1 MKRMKRVLWG
11 AAAVAGLST
20 LSAHAMVVE
29 GGKKANRHLKTEA
42 VPGEFVVQM
51 RVSGLGTLSQSI
63 KTLEK
68 AGLEFKQTVNSK
80 HNIVL
85 VKAKNNA
92 SLLSLGSTSAKS
104 LMSRVGA
111 LSNVEIIEPNFIYR
125 AFDLPANTPND
136 PKFGQLWGMKNIG
149 QADSTGRA
157 GVTGADINA
166 PEAWAVETGS
176 NEVIVAVIDT
186 GVDYT
191 HPDLAA
197 NIWSGTDANGNTI
210 HGFNAITGS
219 NDPMDDHSHG
229 THCSGSIAG
238 VGDNGVG
245 VVGVAWKARIQG
257 VKFLSGAGGGTL
269 ADAIKAIDWATENG
283 AQVMSNSWGGGG
295 FSQTLYDSIARARDK
310 GVLFVAAAG
319 NDGSNTDSSPA
330 YPASYDLDNIVSVAA
345 GNNVDAMAYFSN
357 FGQETVD
364 LMAPGENI
372 LSTVPTALASGAEP
386 YKTFSGTSMA
396 TPHVSGA
403 AALLLA
409 KEPSLS
415 AAQVKARLMSST
427 VKTRAF
433 RDKLASMGRLNIFN
447 MLNNIVPPG
456 PVIPPEDSWSAPVEA
471 SFSTPHPYEDSA
483 NLSYEISNPGARF
496 IRLTF
501 AKIDLEAGYD
511 FLKVYDGQGKLL
523 ESISGRKADGWT
535 TNEIEADTV
544 RIEFTSDDSVSK
556 YGFDLSSY
564 QWTDFNGET
573 HTVKTQ
579 AR

>member
-1 MKRMKRVLWG
+1 LWG
-11 AAAVAGLST
+11 AVAVAGLST
-20 LSAHAMVVE
+20 LSANALMVD
-29 GGKKANRHLKTEA
+29 GAKKTNRLEPEA

-51 RVSGLGTLSQSI
+51 RVSGLGTLAQGI
-63 KTLEK
+63 QTLNN
-68 AGLEFKQTVNSK
+68 AGLELKKVVNSK
-80 HNIVL
+80 ENIVL
-85 VKAKNNA
+85 VKAKQNA
-92 SLLSLGSTSAKS
+92 SLLSLGSQSAKS
-104 LMSRVGA
+104 LMNRVGT

-125 AFDLPANTPND
+125 AFDLPAVVPND

-149 QADSTGRA
+149 QSDSSGRA
-157 GVTGADINA
+157 GVVGADINA

-197 NIWSGTDANGNTI
+197 NAWTGTDENGNTI
-210 HGFNAITGS
+210 YGYNAITDVL
-219 NDPMDDHSHG
+219 DPMDDHSHG
-229 THCSGSIAG
+229 THCAGSIAG

-257 VKFLSGAGGGTL
+257 VKFLSGSGGGTL
-269 ADAIKAIDWATENG
+269 ADAIKAIDWATANG
-283 AQVMSNSWGGGG
+283 AQIMSNSWGGGG
-295 FSQTLYDSIARARDK
+295 FSQTLYDSIARAQEK
-310 GVLFVAAAG
+310 GILFIAAAG
-319 NDGSNTDSSPA
+319 NDGRNNDSSPA

-345 GNNVDAMAYFSN
+345 GNNVNAMSYFSN

-364 LMAPGENI
+364 VMAPGENI
-372 LSTVPTALASGAEP
+372 LSTVPVALSSNAETA
-386 YKTFSGTSMA
+386 YKSYSGTSMA

-403 AALLLA
+403 AALLLS
-409 KEPSLS
+409 KEPSLT
-415 AAQVKARLMSST
+415 AAEVKARLMTSS
-427 VKTRAF
+427 VKSRAF
-433 RDKLASMGRLNIFN
+433 RDKLKSMGQLNIYN
-447 MLNNIVPPG
+447 MLANIVPPG

-471 SFSTPHPYEDSA
+471 SFSSPHPYADKSE
-483 NLSYEISNPGARF
+483 LTYEISNPGARF

-501 AKIDLEAGYD
+501 AKIDIEAGYD
-511 FLKVYDGQGKLL
+511 FLKIYDGEGKLL

-535 TNEIEADTV
+535 TNEIESDSI
-544 RIEFTSDDSVSK
+544 RIVFTSDDSVTK

-573 HTVKTQ
+573 HTVQAQ